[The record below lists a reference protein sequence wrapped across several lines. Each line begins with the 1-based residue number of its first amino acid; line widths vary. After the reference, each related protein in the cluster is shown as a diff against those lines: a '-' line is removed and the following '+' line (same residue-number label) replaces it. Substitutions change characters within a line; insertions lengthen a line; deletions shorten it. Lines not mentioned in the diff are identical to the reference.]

1 MQWNNNSLCFLP
13 RSDAPSWYVVGPRH
27 AARTQL
33 LSRGYLDMLE
43 ITPTHGCMYLS
54 LEYCLDFGNLG
65 YDIVK
70 KDESTRKILK

>member
-1 MQWNNNSLCFLP
+1 
-13 RSDAPSWYVVGPRH
+13 
-27 AARTQL
+27 
-33 LSRGYLDMLE
+33 MLE